1 MAGVVIDLHVHGD
14 HRIIPDGHAFRD
26 ADREVVV
33 DAHAIADQQA
43 RSGGYLEPD
52 DPRVLGSDEHVI
64 PYLDRTIPDD
74 LRDRPFELEPHTDA
88 RAAITQHRFPVDD
101 L

>member
-26 ADREVVV
+26 ADRGVVV

-43 RSGGYLEPD
+43 RSGGHLEPD
-52 DPRVLGSDEHVI
+52 DPSVQGSEEHVI
-64 PYLDRTIPDD
+64 PDLDRAVPDD
-74 LRDRPFELEPHTDA
+74 LRYRTFELEPLTDML
-88 RAAITQHRFPVDD
+88 AAIAQHRFSVDD